1 MNEIPSSCL
10 SWANCTCRTLNF
22 FLSEVLALAYLI
34 KASSELDPN
43 RKSQLA
49 VQAVQI

>member
-1 MNEIPSSCL
+1 MNKIPNSYL

-22 FLSEVLALAYLI
+22 FLSEVLALASPI
-34 KASSELDPN
+34 KASRELDPS